1 MRKLATIRRI
11 ASILPI
17 PDADA
22 IEVAQVDNWKVV
34 VKKGEFQVGDLV
46 VYCEVDS
53 WIPHELAPFLSKGQE
68 PREYDGIKG
77 ERLRTVKLRGQV
89 SQGLILPITHELQ
102 VEFSH
107 TFQNFECARSLE
119 EGDEVTEMLGIVK
132 YEPPVPACLAGVVK
146 GAFPSC
152 FPKTDEER
160 IQNLTATYAELQE
173 CEYEETEKL
182 EGSSMSVGL
191 IPCGYGLDFIVCSR
205 NLNLKETEDNTLWKV
220 ARKYDIERK
229 LLDVASSDGIIIQ
242 GELIGEGIQSNYYG
256 IKGHDFYVFAIYDI
270 GRGKYYPPEQRRR
283 LCEKLGLKHTPL
295 LSPNRSL
302 KGMTI
307 DDVLKAADGKSQIN
321 PAKLREG
328 VVYKRADGLNAQEH
342 FKAVS
347 NAYLLKT
354 GG

>member
-1 MRKLATIRRI
+1 MRKLASIRPIREI
-11 ASILPI
+11 KSIPG
-17 PDADA
+17 ADA
-22 IEVAQVDNWKVV
+22 ICAYRVDSWWVV
-34 VKKGEFQVGDLV
+34 DSIGKYAVGEMV
-46 VYCEVDS
+46 VYCEPDS

-107 TFQNFECARSLE
+107 TFQTFEGARSLD

-152 FPKTDEER
+152 FPETDEER

-270 GRGKYYPPEQRRR
+270 GRGKYYPPEQRRQ

-328 VVYKRADGLNAQEH
+328 VVYKRADGSKLQEH

-347 NAYLLKT
+347 NKYLIAT